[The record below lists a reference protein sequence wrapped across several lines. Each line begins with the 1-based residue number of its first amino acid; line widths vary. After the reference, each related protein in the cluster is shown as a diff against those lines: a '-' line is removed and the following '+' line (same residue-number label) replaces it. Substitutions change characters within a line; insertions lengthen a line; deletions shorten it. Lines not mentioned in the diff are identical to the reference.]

1 MACEKARRSWRV
13 WIVTSV
19 TDKLPPTPSMRSLH
33 KPRPVFPPHMA
44 SIEGYCCRCCCA
56 CSSEKKT
63 AAAAARHS
71 TTKLIMKSVTSKQM
85 ELALSPSRWA
95 EEEMAELIFWKV
107 FVSLCTSFKGR
118 VCALM
123 YPRRCVRL
131 CANRPAFKVS
141 LQRQQGKL
149 FTTWLVIKC
158 KYASVGALSK
168 APSFG
173 SWLRWLWMCAVIAS
187 VQTEILCGGER
198 LRWKSWGKPCCPV
211 RSKILQLIWGEAAGT
226 QSAGKPSEKREGPCG
241 CTHGHTHMCT
251 TNYCGITPECICR
264 GKHTTRT
271 HACSH
276 SHTDSIKRQQN

>member
-1 MACEKARRSWRV
+1 
-13 WIVTSV
+13 
-19 TDKLPPTPSMRSLH
+19 
-33 KPRPVFPPHMA
+33 
-44 SIEGYCCRCCCA
+44 
-56 CSSEKKT
+56 
-63 AAAAARHS
+63 
-71 TTKLIMKSVTSKQM
+71 
-85 ELALSPSRWA
+85 
-95 EEEMAELIFWKV
+95 
-107 FVSLCTSFKGR
+107 
-118 VCALM
+118 M
-123 YPRRCVRL
+123 YPCRCVRL

-187 VQTEILCGGER
+187 VPTEILCGGER